1 MQFQSD
7 SLDHPIYIKSYDPAK
22 PEMIVLSNLDNILAK
37 HVLTKS
43 AIIFF
48 KNIIQDWEP
57 QNLSELDVDHIK
69 NIINYKPEIL
79 ILGIGEKLTT
89 LDYRILEPLYLSK
102 TPFEVMTTTNACRT
116 YNLLA
121 SEHRQVAA
129 ALIIS

>member
-7 SLDHPIYIKSYDPAK
+7 NLDHPIYIKSYDSAK
-22 PEMIVLSNLDNILAK
+22 PEISILSKI
-37 HVLTKS
+37 HGVLTKHLLNKS

-48 KNIIQDWEP
+48 QEIIQDWEP
-57 QNLSELDVDHIK
+57 QTLAELEVKHIEK
-69 NIINYKPEIL
+69 IVSYKPEIL
-79 ILGIGEKLTT
+79 ILGIGNKLTT